1 MTYRFL
7 DYNNFYPQNRQKNW
21 IIWINLKP
29 MRTFQIWNQH
39 HGEKCLG
46 QIDYVACVSQNYNDS
61 WVFLTQ
67 GWRSSLRQTK
77 VWYSGKVLLC
87 VTKDCSNCRSAG
99 CLRPIDAA
107 GALLVSWTQREWVS
121 ASFSTLALRGTMPL
135 PMNIKATFDAGSRV
149 RKTQVTDTPWLFYAT
164 NFDSF

>member
-1 MTYRFL
+1 MGPWYWMDWFWVNVSLWR
-7 DYNNFYPQNRQKNW
+7 
-21 IIWINLKP
+21 
-29 MRTFQIWNQH
+29 

-46 QIDYVACVSQNYNDS
+46 QIDYVVCVSQNYNDS

-87 VTKDCSNCRSAG
+87 VTKDCNCWAAG

-107 GALLVSWTQREWVS
+107 GALLVSWTQRERVS
-121 ASFSTLALRGTMPL
+121 ASFSTLALRGTIPL
-135 PMNIKATFDAGSRV
+135 PEYKSYVRRREPRQEDPRRDMQSCGSRHPV
-149 RKTQVTDTPWLFYAT
+149 IVLCYKFW
-164 NFDSF
+164 